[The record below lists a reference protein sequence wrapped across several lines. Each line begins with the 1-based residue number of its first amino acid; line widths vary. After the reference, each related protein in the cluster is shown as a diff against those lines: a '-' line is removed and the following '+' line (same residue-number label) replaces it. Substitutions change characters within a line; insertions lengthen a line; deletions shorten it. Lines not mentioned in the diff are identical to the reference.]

1 MNTLAENSHFKPG
14 DNLWASMLEGRETG
28 RQEEDKVVQAPWQAY
43 KVNTF

>member
-1 MNTLAENSHFKPG
+1 MNALAESLHFKPG
-14 DNLWASMLEGRETG
+14 DNLWASMQEGRETG